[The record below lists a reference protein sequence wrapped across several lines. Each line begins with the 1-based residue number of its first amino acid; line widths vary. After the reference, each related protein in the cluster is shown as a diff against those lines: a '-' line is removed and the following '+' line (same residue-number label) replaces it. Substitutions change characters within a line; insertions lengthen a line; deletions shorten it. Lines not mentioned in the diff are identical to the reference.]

1 MNIHTM
7 VVSLTCQG
15 SKKYF
20 NLNKTDNI
28 MTFQKLSNG
37 EYNSDCPNIGK
48 IANKVKHT
56 YNENKK
62 RGFRVSFVGCNKNE
76 IEKGKKFR
84 IAVEFRIEEDM
95 VREYNYNKIY
105 KA

>member
-1 MNIHTM
+1 MN
-7 VVSLTCQG
+7 
-15 SKKYF
+15 
-20 NLNKTDNI
+20 
-28 MTFQKLSNG
+28 FQKLSNG